1 MNFREKE
8 DDKLLNKN
16 GRGGVMGQKYGGG
29 GGEPSSAQH
38 LTISGDQS
46 SSLTSSN
53 KDLSSQLNKSE
64 KYLKQMPSTV
74 RFLFHYENLP
84 MHCTLIFPVVKLK
97 SLYFF
102 DSFAQNI
109 DCGSTLENR
118 LSRNLLVCIIAK
130 IRKIVHPC
138 FTI

>member
-1 MNFREKE
+1 
-8 DDKLLNKN
+8 
-16 GRGGVMGQKYGGG
+16 MGQKYGGG

-84 MHCTLIFPVVKLK
+84 LQCTV
-97 SLYFF
+97 FF
-102 DSFAQNI
+102 F
-109 DCGSTLENR
+109 C
-118 LSRNLLVCIIAK
+118 CKIA
-130 IRKIVHPC
+130 VTH
-138 FTI
+138 